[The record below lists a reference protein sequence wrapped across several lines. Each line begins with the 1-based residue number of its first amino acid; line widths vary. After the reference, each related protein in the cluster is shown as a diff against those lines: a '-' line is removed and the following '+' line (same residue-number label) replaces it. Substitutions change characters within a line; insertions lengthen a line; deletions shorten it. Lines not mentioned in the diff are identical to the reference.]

1 VQELRKLERAWPE
14 ILKTIDSSDVDRVRF
29 IEPALAHLKN

>member
-1 VQELRKLERAWPE
+1 MWPE
-14 ILKTIDSSDVDRVRF
+14 ILKTIDEMSVDRVRF